1 MIQVAGGYLSGFSI
15 QGDRRHNL
23 KISHLFFANDTIV
36 FCEANKEHL
45 THLSWILLWF
55 EVASGLRINLDKS
68 EIIPVGVVE
77 EIEEMAVELGCRVGS
92 LLSQYLGLPLGA
104 PNKAPFVWDGVEE
117 KVRRRLA
124 RWKRQYIS
132 KGGRITLIKNTLASM
147 PIYHMS
153 LFQMPKSV
161 ARRLE
166 NFQRDFLW
174 GGGSVERK
182 AHLIKWEMICAD
194 KNKWGLGLRK
204 LVFLNKALLGKWI
217 WRFACDK
224 DNLWKQ
230 VITAKYGQEGHG
242 WRAKRVYGAF
252 GVGVWKEVLKETEWC
267 WDNMGFIAGK
277 GSQN

>member
-1 MIQVAGGYLSGFSI
+1 MGFGSKWLGWMWSCLSSTKFSILVNGVPTGFFPSSKGLCQGDHLSSYLFVLEMEVLDALIRRAVAGGYLSGCSI

-23 KISHLFFANDTIV
+23 KISHLFFVDDTIV

-124 RWKRQYIS
+124 R
-132 KGGRITLIKNTLASM
+132 
-147 PIYHMS
+147 
-153 LFQMPKSV
+153 
-161 ARRLE
+161 
-166 NFQRDFLW
+166 
-174 GGGSVERK
+174 
-182 AHLIKWEMICAD
+182 
-194 KNKWGLGLRK
+194 
-204 LVFLNKALLGKWI
+204 
-217 WRFACDK
+217 
-224 DNLWKQ
+224 
-230 VITAKYGQEGHG
+230 
-242 WRAKRVYGAF
+242 
-252 GVGVWKEVLKETEWC
+252 
-267 WDNMGFIAGK
+267 
-277 GSQN
+277 